1 MLEMNP
7 IGLNTSSIMD
17 CYNVVN
23 DKKNDTIATV
33 IANRRSNK
41 DRASATMIGA
51 TFGLAQSLAFAGTYA
66 GAKMFPKLQKFF
78 PIKWAV
84 NKVDEWIKIAQ
95 KNSPKAS
102 KLDNI
107 MVGVISKS
115 IYLIGS
121 CAVTGFLFDL
131 YNNIMD
137 TKLNGKFSNVK
148 QGAQQD
154 SWLLAGLKSMAA
166 TNEGKKVIKNSMK
179 SVDNGVVIKFQGVNK
194 EYSVTNKEIKQA
206 SREYLTSFAEDGKV
220 KGFKKNYSSGDG
232 DVLAFEIA
240 FKKYQ
245 DDLKNGRIM
254 ANKDLPNYANQF
266 SSKGNLSET
275 ELSQCYY
282 FLTGNKPVEL
292 KNDSSDKEQ
301 GLKLDKF
308 LADFTKNSDNMAAGF
323 TFKDEGKGVAN
334 VRTNLS
340 MNIGFA
346 TDKTYAIK
354 KISDRF
360 VTFVDARNTAIEIK
374 MPLFEFK
381 NKFDKLY
388 AVDYKGND

>member
-1 MLEMNP
+1 MLGINSLS
-7 IGLNTSSIMD
+7 LNTSSIVD

-51 TFGLAQSLAFAGTYA
+51 ILGLAQSLAFAGTYA

-121 CAVTGFLFDL
+121 CALTGFAFDL

-137 TKLNGKFSNVK
+137 TKLNGKFSNIK

-154 SWLLAGLKSMAA
+154 SWLLSGLKSMAV
-166 TNEGKKVIKNSMK
+166 TSEGKKAIRNSMK
-179 SVDNGVVIKFQGVNK
+179 AVDGGVVIKLKGVNK

-206 SREYLTSFAEDGKV
+206 SREYLTSFSEDGKV
-220 KGFKKNYSSGDG
+220 KGYKKNYSSGDG

-254 ANKDLPNYANQF
+254 ANKDLPRYANQF

-282 FLTGNKPVEL
+282 FLTGNKPVEIS
-292 KNDSSDKEQ
+292 NDKSSNEQ
-301 GLKLDKF
+301 VEKLDKF
-308 LADFTKNSDNMAAGF
+308 LSDFSKNSDNMASGF
-323 TFKDEGKGVAN
+323 TFKNDKKGVTN
-334 VRTNLS
+334 VKTILNMNANLS
-340 MNIGFA
+340 

-354 KISDRF
+354 KVSDKY
-360 VTFVDARNTAIEIK
+360 VTFVDARNTAVDIK
-374 MPLFEFK
+374 MPIAEFK
-381 NKFDKLY
+381 EKFDKLY
-388 AVDYKGND
+388 VVNYKENN

>member
-1 MLEMNP
+1 MLGMKP

-51 TFGLAQSLAFAGTYA
+51 TFGLAQSVAFAGTYF
-66 GAKMFPKLQKFF
+66 GAKAFPKLQKFF

-84 NKVDEWIKIAQ
+84 NKVDEWIKIAK
-95 KNSPKAS
+95 KNSLQAS

-107 MVGVISKS
+107 MVGVLSKS

-121 CAVTGFLFDL
+121 CALTGFAFDL
-131 YNNIMD
+131 YNNVMD

-154 SWLLAGLKSMAA
+154 SWLLSGLKSMA
-166 TNEGKKVIKNSMK
+166 TTSEGKKAIRNSMK
-179 SVDNGVVIKFQGVNK
+179 STEDGVSIRFKGVNK
-194 EYSVTNKEIKQA
+194 EYSVTKKEIKQA
-206 SREYLTSFAEDGKV
+206 SREYLTSFNEDGKV
-220 KGFKKNYSSGDG
+220 KGYKKNYSSGDG

-254 ANKDLPNYANQF
+254 ANKDLPQYANQF

-275 ELSQCYY
+275 EISQFYY
-282 FLTGNKPVEL
+282 FLTGNKPVEI

-301 GLKLDKF
+301 TSKLENVLDNF
-308 LADFTKNSDNMAAGF
+308 SKNSDNMAAGF

-334 VRTNLS
+334 VKTNLS
-340 MNIGFA
+340 FNVGFSV
-346 TDKTYAIK
+346 DKTYAIK
-354 KISDRF
+354 KVSDKF
-360 VTFVDARNTAIEIK
+360 VTFVDPRNTAIEIK

-388 AVDYKGND
+388 AVNCKESN